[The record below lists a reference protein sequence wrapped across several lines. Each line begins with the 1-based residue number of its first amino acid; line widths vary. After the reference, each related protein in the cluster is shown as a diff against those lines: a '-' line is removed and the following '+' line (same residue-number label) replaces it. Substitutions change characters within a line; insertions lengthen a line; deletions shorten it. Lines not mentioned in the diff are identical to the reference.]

1 MATSSNAHIQ
11 QLMNDV
17 DAIDGN
23 DDDLEAK
30 LQKIAEAVAA
40 EQQKL
45 QGNATSS
52 SRVADVPVDPADAF
66 ACEGC
71 Q

>member
-1 MATSSNAHIQ
+1 MATSTDPKIQ
-11 QLMNDV
+11 QLMDDVTALDDNDES
-17 DAIDGN
+17 
-23 DDDLEAK
+23 LEAK

-40 EQQKL
+40 QLKQGKPQQ
-45 QGNATSS
+45 QSS
-52 SRVADVPVDPADAF
+52 APDVAADPSEAF